1 MGTVKSGIASMSSD
15 KLPLPP
21 LADYCDL
28 DSPHAVQLYSDD
40 GFLLDALSRFI
51 GSALASGDAA
61 VVIATAEHRQKLAD
75 RLKERGLDPAVAL
88 RQGRYVELDAAE
100 TLSKFMRERWPEVSR
115 FTRLIGGVIEQ
126 ARAAA
131 GGKDRRVAAFG
142 EMVALLAEEGKIEAA
157 IRLEQLWNDLA
168 QTHRFYLRCAY
179 SISSFARP
187 EQGEALFRI
196 CREHTHVIPAES
208 FAELN
213 NDEERVRHIALL
225 QQKAQA
231 LETEIAERKLA
242 EKATRTLAAIVES
255 CDDAIVSKDLNGIVT
270 SWNASA
276 ERIFGYR
283 AEEMIGQPIIRIIP
297 PELQDD
303 EKRILEKIRR
313 GERIEHFETV
323 RLSKSG
329 RRIEVS
335 LTISPVKDDS
345 GRVIGAAKVARDI
358 SDRKRT
364 DEQLRRAEKL
374 AAAGQ
379 LAASIAHEINNP
391 MQALTNL
398 LSLIGYRSSLDED
411 TRQLVTL
418 ADAELIRMSHITRQM
433 LSFYRQSSVPV
444 PVKVTEVMEDVL
456 ELFLMRMRSNDIK
469 LRRQY
474 EFAGEIQAFPTE
486 LRQLFANLVSN
497 AVEAIGHGGQIQV
510 HIAPARD
517 WGAPER
523 TGVRVVVADNG
534 PGIQGE
540 LRSRIFD
547 AFVTTKDEKGTGLGL
562 WVVRGIVTKHGGFI
576 RMRSSTRPKRSGT
589 VFSVFLPIDA
599 AAQMVPPMAAVNGHQ
614 AA

>member
-21 LADYCDL
+21 LANYCDL
-28 DSPHAVQLYSDD
+28 DSPHSVQLYSDD
-40 GFLLDALSRFI
+40 AFLLDALSWFI

-61 VVIATAEHRQKLAD
+61 VVIASADHRQGLAK

-100 TLSKFMRERWPEVSR
+100 TLSRFMREGWPEVSR
-115 FTRLIGGVIEQ
+115 FTRVIGGVIEQ

-131 GGKDRRVAAFG
+131 GGKDRHVAAFG
-142 EMVALLAEEGKIEAA
+142 EMVSLLAEEGKSEAA
-157 IRLEQLWNDLA
+157 IRLEQLWNGLA
-168 QTHRFYLRCAY
+168 QAHRFYLRCAY
-179 SISSFARP
+179 SLSSFATP
-187 EQGEALFRI
+187 EQGETLFRI

-208 FAELN
+208 FAALTS
-213 NDEERVRHIALL
+213 DEERVRHIALL
-225 QQKAQA
+225 QHKAQA

-242 EKATRTLAAIVES
+242 GKATRTLAAIVES

-283 AEEMIGQPIIRIIP
+283 AEEMIGQPILRIIP

-303 EKRILEKIRR
+303 EKRILEKLRR

-323 RLSKSG
+323 RVSKSG
-329 RRIEVS
+329 KRIDVS
-335 LTISPVKDDS
+335 LTISPVKDDT

-398 LSLIGYRSSLDED
+398 LSLIGYRSSLDDD
-411 TRQLVTL
+411 TRRLVSL
-418 ADAELIRMSHITRQM
+418 ADAELMRMSHITRQM

-444 PVKVTEVMEDVL
+444 PVKVTEVMEDVV

-469 LRRQY
+469 LKRKY

-497 AVEAIGHGGQIQV
+497 AVEAIAQDGQIQIR
-510 HIAPARD
+510 IAPARD

-523 TGVRVVVADNG
+523 SGVRVVIADNG
-534 PGIQGE
+534 PGIPGE

-547 AFVTTKDEKGTGLGL
+547 AFVTTKAEKGTGLGL
-562 WVVRGIVTKHGGFI
+562 WVVRGIVAKHGGVM

-599 AAQMVPPMAAVNGHQ
+599 AAQVVPSMSPANGQ

>member
-21 LADYCDL
+21 LANYCDL
-28 DSPHAVQLYSDD
+28 DSPHSVQLYSDD
-40 GFLLDALSRFI
+40 AFLLDALSWFI

-61 VVIATAEHRQKLAD
+61 VVIASADHRQGLAE

-100 TLSKFMRERWPEVSR
+100 TLSRVMREGWPEGSR
-115 FTRLIGGVIEQ
+115 FTRVIGGVIEQ

-131 GGKDRRVAAFG
+131 GGKDRHVAAFG
-142 EMVALLAEEGKIEAA
+142 EMVSLLAEEGKSEAA
-157 IRLEQLWNDLA
+157 IRLEQLWNGLA
-168 QTHRFYLRCAY
+168 QAHRFYLRCAY
-179 SISSFARP
+179 SLSSFATP
-187 EQGEALFRI
+187 EQGETLFRI

-208 FAELN
+208 FAALTS
-213 NDEERVRHIALL
+213 DEERVRHIALL
-225 QQKAQA
+225 QHKAQA

-242 EKATRTLAAIVES
+242 GKATRTLAAIVES

-283 AEEMIGQPIIRIIP
+283 AEEMIGQPILRIIP

-303 EKRILEKIRR
+303 EKRILEKLRR

-323 RLSKSG
+323 RVSKSG
-329 RRIEVS
+329 KRIDVS
-335 LTISPVKDDS
+335 LTISPVKDDT

-398 LSLIGYRSSLDED
+398 LSLIGYRSSLDDD
-411 TRQLVTL
+411 TRRLVSL
-418 ADAELIRMSHITRQM
+418 ADAELMRMSHITRQM

-444 PVKVTEVMEDVL
+444 PVKVTEVMEDVV

-469 LRRQY
+469 LKRKY

-497 AVEAIGHGGQIQV
+497 AVEAIGQDGQIQIR
-510 HIAPARD
+510 IAPARN
-517 WGAPER
+517 WGAPQR
-523 TGVRVVVADNG
+523 TGVRVVIADNG
-534 PGIQGE
+534 PGIPGE

-547 AFVTTKDEKGTGLGL
+547 AFVTTKAEKGTGLGL
-562 WVVRGIVTKHGGFI
+562 WVVRGIVAKHGGVM

-599 AAQMVPPMAAVNGHQ
+599 AAQVVPSMSPANGQ